1 MRTKVTFIVGFATG
15 YVLGSR
21 AGRAR
26 YEQIR
31 SAARAFAA
39 NPAVQST
46 ASSLQQQAGG
56 ALATV
61 KDRATD
67 TLGEKLGDKKPAWLG
82 SGSTAGEPG
91 TTEHSTNGSTP
102 GPRGYSG

>member
-1 MRTKVTFIVGFATG
+1 MRTKVTFLAGFATG

-31 SAARAFAA
+31 QAARAFAR

-46 ASSLQQQAGG
+46 ASTLQHQAED
-56 ALATV
+56 ALSSA
-61 KDRATD
+61 KDKAASSIGS
-67 TLGEKLGDKKPAWLG
+67 TLQEKRPGWLG
-82 SGSTAGEPG
+82 GTQETTTNRSPSGG
-91 TTEHSTNGSTP
+91 TDGRLT
-102 GPRGYSG
+102 

>member
-39 NPAVQST
+39 NPAVKST

-56 ALATV
+56 ALTTV

-82 SGSTAGEPG
+82 SSSMAGEPG

-102 GPRGYSG
+102 GPHGYSG

>member
-1 MRTKVTFIVGFATG
+1 MRSKATFFAGFATG

-31 SAARAFAA
+31 QAARAFAR

-46 ASSLQQQAGG
+46 ASSLQHQAGE
-56 ALATV
+56 ALTAA
-61 KDRATD
+61 KDKAVD
-67 TLGEKLGDKKPAWLG
+67 KVGPTLQDKRPAWLG
-82 SGSTAGEPG
+82 GQHDATTNTQPAGS
-91 TTEHSTNGSTP
+91 NGH
-102 GPRGYSG
+102 GR

>member
-1 MRTKVTFIVGFATG
+1 MRTKATFLTGFAAG

-31 SAARAFAA
+31 SAARSFSR

-46 ASSLQQQAGG
+46 ASSLQHQAED
-56 ALATV
+56 ALSTAKEKAVDSIGT
-61 KDRATD
+61 
-67 TLGEKLGDKKPAWLG
+67 TLQDKRPSWLG
-82 SGSTAGEPG
+82 GQPETSTTGGPG
-91 TTEHSTNGSTP
+91 YTTG
-102 GPRGYSG
+102 RI